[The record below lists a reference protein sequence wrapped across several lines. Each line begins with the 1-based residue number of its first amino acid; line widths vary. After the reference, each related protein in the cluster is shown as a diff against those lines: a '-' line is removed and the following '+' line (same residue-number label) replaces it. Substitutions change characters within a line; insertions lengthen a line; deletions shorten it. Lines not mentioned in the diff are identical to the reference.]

1 VTKGF
6 TDVTA
11 NVTRGSPGSRP
22 RRNPTSGLV
31 ATLYQMSGRSE
42 LSGRTLVALLG
53 EFGLGE
59 AAARRH
65 LARMREDDQLAVRRD
80 GRTSRYRM
88 SGAFGDRARR
98 LEAELGDAPAVWEGH
113 YHALLFAVPESR
125 RAYRDRLRRIAT
137 YVGYGV
143 LQPGVLISVPDR
155 SAELAG
161 VLSECPPDARVTRA
175 TIGLDVTEAAR
186 VAVPAWDLDDVA
198 HTLTAHAERLEAA
211 LREPGNPAPEGT
223 TLRRAAEL
231 FNELFIDLLRD
242 PRLPPELRPADWPF
256 PRLLRAMGEAR
267 DRFQPPAVEFLHRR
281 LAELDP

>member
-1 VTKGF
+1 MTKGF

-11 NVTRGSPGSRP
+11 NVTEGSPVARA

-31 ATLYQMSGRSE
+31 ATLFQMSGKPD
-42 LSGRTLVALLG
+42 LSGKALVALLG
-53 EFGLGE
+53 EFGVGE

-65 LARMREDDQLAVRRD
+65 LARMREDHQLAGTRD
-80 GRTSRYRM
+80 GRTTRYRM
-88 SGAFGDRARR
+88 TGPFGDRARR
-98 LEAELGDAPAVWEGH
+98 LGSELGTPPPAWEGH

-155 SAELAG
+155 AAELAG
-161 VLSECPPDARVTRA
+161 VLSECPADARVTRA
-175 TIGLDVTEAAR
+175 TIGMDVGEAAR

-198 HTLTAHAERLEAA
+198 HTLTGHAERLEAA
-211 LREPGNPAPEGT
+211 LAEPGTPAPDGD
-223 TLRRAAEL
+223 TLRRLADL
-231 FNELFIDLLRD
+231 FNALFIDLLRD

-267 DRFQPPAVEFLHRR
+267 EKFQPPAVEFLHRR